1 MNLHAK
7 AFSYS
12 MEPCVRILCV
22 RAGTVELRVGRP
34 LLLFFG
40 APRESCFFSA
50 GLNSV
55 MQDHARACAHA
66 CARTTS
72 HSNGVVDA
80 FLKVCMDYL
89 VFLENGTLSLFV

>member
-66 CARTTS
+66 CVCVSDVSFKRS
-72 HSNGVVDA
+72 GGCIFKSMHGLFGVSRKRHV
-80 FLKVCMDYL
+80 VS
-89 VFLENGTLSLFV
+89 V